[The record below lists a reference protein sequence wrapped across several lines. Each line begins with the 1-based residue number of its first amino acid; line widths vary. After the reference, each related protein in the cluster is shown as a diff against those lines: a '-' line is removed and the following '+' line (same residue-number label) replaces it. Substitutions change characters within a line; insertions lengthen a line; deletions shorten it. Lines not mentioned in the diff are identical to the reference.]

1 MIALKASYLAFDV
14 IGNFAFGKPFGFVVQ
29 GRDPYNLINTIDKRG
44 ETLNVLGTLPT
55 WLRGWMRYNFAD
67 QFWSSGLRATSNLEK
82 IGREAYLQRKA
93 TGKARKDLLSFLI
106 DAKDSDTGAPLK
118 EEEIVAESISFIVGG
133 SDTTSSTMANF
144 MDFVSRDADLQLRIQ
159 REIDEAVSELGENLS
174 VIRDKIAGSLPLM
187 NATIKEVMRYRPT
200 SSTGLE
206 RVTPA
211 GGKTISGFY
220 IPEGVRCRC
229 MHIN

>member
-14 IGNFAFGKPFGFVVQ
+14 IGKFAFGKPFGFVVK

-44 ETLNVLGTLPT
+44 ETLNALGTLPT

-82 IGREAYLQRKA
+82 ISQEAYLQRKA

-118 EEEIVAESISFIVGG
+118 EEEIAAESISFIVGG
-133 SDTTSSTMANF
+133 SGTTSSTMANF

-159 REIDEAVSELGENLS
+159 LGWSVSRL
-174 VIRDKIAGSLPLM
+174 
-187 NATIKEVMRYRPT
+187 
-200 SSTGLE
+200 
-206 RVTPA
+206 RV
-211 GGKTISGFY
+211 K
-220 IPEGVRCRC
+220 RR
-229 MHIN
+229 